1 MATPVGGGGGGP
13 SAASSDSNATT
24 ASTSKAGTRPARQQ
38 DILAARMKEYEA
50 VHTPPCIDAT
60 KPYMARIDG
69 HKFSSYTKGFVKP
82 FDRRIML
89 AMVSLRD
96 CSAALLLLLPRL
108 HSGSFTHPTIVAGW
122 NNKGLGGRV

>member
-1 MATPVGGGGGGP
+1 MATPVGGGGGP

-96 CSAALLLLLPRL
+96 CLL
-108 HSGSFTHPTIVAGW
+108 HSLGFTHHTIVAGW